1 VRETARGGDYIK
13 AIRARFLMVESRR
26 LTMSTGKQEFLETYD
41 EEHATTMRV
50 LKAYPKDKLDLRPH
64 PKLRTARELAFV
76 FTLERYLGTKVW
88 HDEFA
93 TKAPSGTPPSPPENW
108 DELLAG
114 LEKSH
119 KDFRDLVSNASD
131 EELHAN
137 VHFFSGPKT
146 MGAISRKDWIWFLLH
161 DQIHHRGQFS
171 IYLRMADGKVPA
183 IYGPSGDEPWI

>member
-1 VRETARGGDYIK
+1 
-13 AIRARFLMVESRR
+13 
-26 LTMSTGKQEFLETYD
+26 MSTGKQEFLETYD
-41 EEHATTMRV
+41 EEHAKTMRV

-64 PKLRTARELAFV
+64 PKSKTARELAFV
-76 FTLERYLGTKVW
+76 FVLERGLGTKVW

-93 TKAPSGTPPSPPENW
+93 KGAKVGASGTPAPPEDW
-108 DELLAG
+108 DELLAA
-114 LEKSH
+114 LEKAH
-119 KDFRDLVSNASD
+119 KDFRDLVSAASD
-131 EELHAN
+131 AELEEN
-137 VHFFSGPKT
+137 VQFMVGPKQ